1 MSFNHLL
8 SGSYDTKPREP
19 NILKSHSFHPQ
30 SECLKW
36 GGEGGGSKQR
46 VTVDDGEAS
55 RRIQHVRSDLKCQV
69 SAQASKPCT
78 ARPETAHVEVRER
91 DAHCRCVTAEARG
104 RERIQLTWRLLF
116 PTPIAENGCRARVS
130 RRRSRECW
138 RPAVSLVRG
147 GAVAQG
153 LSRANGAAPG
163 AAP

>member
-1 MSFNHLL
+1 M
-8 SGSYDTKPREP
+8 
-19 NILKSHSFHPQ
+19 
-30 SECLKW
+30 
-36 GGEGGGSKQR
+36 
-46 VTVDDGEAS
+46 DDGEAS

-69 SAQASKPCT
+69 SAP
-78 ARPETAHVEVRER
+78 VEVRER

-147 GAVAQG
+147 GPWRRDSPGRTVLLRRGAETGRREAM
-153 LSRANGAAPG
+153 LSLSPEFSLFFPCRVLGNLLPLCSSSLNLSSAGSNVLFTLTQ
-163 AAP
+163 